1 MENRILFVDDDSN
14 ILDGYKRQLRKHFD
28 IETAD
33 GGEKGLDLVKND
45 GPFAVI
51 VSDLKMPGM
60 NGNQFLAHVKDISPE
75 TTRILL
81 TGYADLKSAIEAIN
95 TGRIFRLLTKPCDK
109 IDLIQTLENGV
120 EQYLKNVRS
129 KAGTD
134 ALNSISRK
142 KILIVDDDP
151 VTIKLLQKSLKE
163 VEELDIFTAE
173 DGKKAIKIL
182 NREHFDLLV
191 CDIFMPQVNGLQLLN
206 YVNKHIQGIRVIVL
220 TGDGTLS
227 MEEKIKSIGSYQFY
241 EKPLDMNVFKE
252 SVIRELRSS
261 STSQVHGINISSF
274 LQLIDI
280 EGKICTLTVRSHGNV
295 GYLYFRDG
303 ELIAAETDGQRG
315 EKAAFDIISWNNS
328 IIEIADTCQKNKRE
342 IEKPLMQILMESA
355 RLKDEENMVAEG
367 QYV

>member
-14 ILDGYKRQLRKHFD
+14 ILDGYKRQLRKQFS
-28 IETAD
+28 IETAE
-33 GGEKGLDLVKND
+33 GGEKGLDAVKNK

-60 NGNQFLAHVKDISPE
+60 DGNQFLAYVKEMTPE
-75 TTRILL
+75 STRILL
-81 TGYADLKSAIEAIN
+81 TGYADLRSAIEAIN
-95 TGRIFRLLTKPCDK
+95 NGSIFRLLTKPCDK
-109 IDLIQTLENGV
+109 IDLVQTLENGI

-129 KAGTD
+129 KAGND
-134 ALNSISRK
+134 ALDSLARK

-151 VTIKLLQKSLKE
+151 VTLRLLQKSLQGI
-163 VEELDIFTAE
+163 EELEIFTAE
-173 DGKKAIKIL
+173 DGRKAIKLL
-182 NREHFDLLV
+182 NSESFDLLV
-191 CDIFMPQVNGLQLLN
+191 CDIFMPQLNGLQLLN

-220 TGDGTLS
+220 TGDGTAK
-227 MEEKIKSIGSYQFY
+227 MEDKIKSIGSYQFY
-241 EKPLDMNVFKE
+241 EKPLDMNVFKD
-252 SVIRELRSS
+252 SVLRELHSAN
-261 STSQVHGINISSF
+261 TSQIHGINISSF

-315 EKAAFDIISWNNS
+315 EAAALNIISWNNS

-342 IEKPLMQILMESA
+342 IERPLMQILMESA
-355 RLKDEENMVAEG
+355 RLKDEESMALEG
-367 QYV
+367 